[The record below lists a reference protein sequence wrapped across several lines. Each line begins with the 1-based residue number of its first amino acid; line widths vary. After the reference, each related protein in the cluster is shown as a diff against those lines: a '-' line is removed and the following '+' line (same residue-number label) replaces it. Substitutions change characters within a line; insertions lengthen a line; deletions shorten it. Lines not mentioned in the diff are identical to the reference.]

1 MCRSCA
7 YRISCLPFI
16 DPIKYSTVYEIM
28 ANLRRKLICFGLR
41 AWLIVRKSPIK
52 KQATIAEHVQYLNRL
67 NLSETRYVYL
77 NPKGEIH
84 RVFCRGHGVLAL
96 HIEFEGFALNYV

>member
-1 MCRSCA
+1 M
-7 YRISCLPFI
+7 FW
-16 DPIKYSTVYEIM
+16 
-28 ANLRRKLICFGLR
+28 F
-41 AWLIVRKSPIK
+41 KSMVNCKKKSYK

-77 NPKGEIH
+77 NPKGEIY